1 MEENELFKIKP
12 QELHKMS
19 QNDFVEKTKAV
30 LNKICNSYCQSW
42 QSRRLMDEE
51 YPEESVC
58 DKCTGWGKFIKNG
71 EEKECV
77 QDREQGECFYR
88 FCDYEQ
94 VGIDLEANLE
104 DMFDLLSVDE
114 IITFKS
120 E

>member
-42 QSRRLMDEE
+42 QSRRLIDEE

-58 DKCTGWGKFIKNG
+58 DN
-71 EEKECV
+71 
-77 QDREQGECFYR
+77 D
-88 FCDYEQ
+88 
-94 VGIDLEANLE
+94 
-104 DMFDLLSVDE
+104 
-114 IITFKS
+114 
-120 E
+120 